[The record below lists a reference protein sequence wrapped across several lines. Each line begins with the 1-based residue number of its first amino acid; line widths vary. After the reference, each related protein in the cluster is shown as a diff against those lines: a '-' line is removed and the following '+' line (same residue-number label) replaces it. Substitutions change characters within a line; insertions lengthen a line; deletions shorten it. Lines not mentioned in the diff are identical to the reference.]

1 MKPFVKRNLLAAVIS
16 SAISFGV
23 VAAAYADAPFVVK
36 KISVVGLNRI
46 TLDTVKSYL
55 PVRVG
60 ETVDAAKTADII
72 RTLYKTGFF
81 SNVDLAEQGDT
92 LIIKVTERATI
103 GSINISGNKQITK
116 KQLLDALKTAG
127 FNEGQPYDDAVVHGL
142 KEALMQQ
149 YYSLGY
155 HNASVDAR
163 VTQLERN
170 RVGVDIKIDEGGVA
184 KVKEIKIFGNNV
196 FSSRQ
201 LIRKMSLSTGSLLSF
216 ITDSDKY
223 SREKLDADLEA
234 LRSFYLDNGYL
245 QFKVE
250 DAKATM
256 TKDKKSV
263 YIHIYITEGPL
274 YKISGWDIQGNLLGK
289 GDEIRKLITIKNGE
303 IFSRK
308 QIIDSTTAIGNYL
321 GNYGYAS
328 PSIHGDPSVDEVNK
342 KIFVK
347 FQVDPGKRIYVR
359 RINFSG
365 NTKTH
370 ESVLRRE
377 MRQQEG
383 SLYSL
388 AQIEESKRRLNNLGY
403 VQNIDAKL
411 EPVPES
417 PDQVDLL
424 YNVKEASSVV
434 ASANLGYSDTDGII
448 YGVNLN
454 DQNFLGTGKGVGI
467 QFSHSKY
474 SYGYGFNYF
483 DPYFTQ
489 SNVSLSVDLYNQR
502 TTPDSIKLSAYS
514 TNTYG
519 GTAIFGIPLSEY
531 SRINLGYG
539 FEHISVGVEANSS
552 DQAKKF
558 VADYGDVF
566 NTAKLVAGW
575 TYNNLDRSI
584 FPTEGLVNNLNL
596 ELYVPVSTK
605 NKLQYYKASDTI
617 AFYQPLTRNFIV
629 RLGGDIGYGN
639 GYGGMKDLPFFKNYY
654 CGGIGSVRG
663 FEGSSI
669 GPRDNN
675 NNPVGGNV
683 LTDASLGLI
692 FPNPFGETVRSTI
705 FVDTGN
711 VFYRRFNTRDFRT
724 SAGLQV
730 EWRSPMGM
738 VITAS
743 LAKPIA
749 KHTDDRTDFFQFNL
763 GASI

>member
-16 SAISFGV
+16 SAISFGAV
-23 VAAAYADAPFVVK
+23 SAYADAPFVVK

-127 FNEGQPYDDAVVHGL
+127 FDEGQPYDDAVIHGL

-245 QFKVE
+245 QFKVD

-263 YIHIYITEGPL
+263 YINIYVTEGPL
-274 YKISGWDIQGNLLGK
+274 YKISGWDLQGNLLGK
-289 GDEIRKLITIKNGE
+289 GDEIRKLITIKSGDT
-303 IFSRK
+303 FSRK
-308 QIIDSTTAIGNYL
+308 QIIDATSAIGNYL
-321 GNYGYAS
+321 GNYGYAA
-328 PSIHGDPSVDEVNK
+328 PSIHGDPTVDEVNK

-388 AQIEESKRRLNNLGY
+388 ANIEESKRLLNNLGY
-403 VQNIDAKL
+403 VQNIDAKI

-417 PDQVDLL
+417 SDQVDLL

-448 YGVNLN
+448 YGANLT

-467 QFSHSKY
+467 QFSHSRY

-489 SNVSLSVDLYNQR
+489 SNVSLSVDIYNQR
-502 TTPDSIKLSAYS
+502 TTPDNIKLSAYS

-519 GTAIFGIPLSEY
+519 GTAIFGIPMSEY

-552 DQAKKF
+552 DQAKQF
-558 VADYGDVF
+558 VQTYGDAF

-575 TYNNLDRSI
+575 SYNSLDRSI
-584 FPTEGLVNNLNL
+584 FPTEGLFNKLDF
-596 ELYVPVSTK
+596 EFYVPVSTR
-605 NKLQYYKASDTI
+605 NKLQYYKVSDTL
-617 AFYQPLTRNFIV
+617 AFYQPLTKTFIV
-629 RLGGDIGYGN
+629 RLGADFGYGN

-669 GPRDNN
+669 GPVDNN
-675 NNPVGGNV
+675 GNPIGGNV

-692 FPNPFGETVRSTI
+692 FPNPFGETVRSSI
-705 FVDTGN
+705 YVDAGR
-711 VFYRRFNTRDFRT
+711 VSHEKFGFNDLRT
-724 SAGLQV
+724 SAGIQV

-738 VITAS
+738 VITAT
-743 LAKPIA
+743 LATPIA
-749 KHTDDRTDFFQFNL
+749 KKSTDRTKLFDFSL